1 MLFKTLEIFS
11 DIDFAMGVLVTHINI
26 ASKFLLENSSKDQ
39 LIDELLKEIKLPNV
53 ESLYMNLANGNT
65 GINSIGNKLRKIAF
79 PEEINTDEDLYSAET
94 TQESKSSLVIVEGYD
109 DIQVRMAK
117 CCVPVP
123 GDDILGFVTISNGIS
138 IHRSDCLNVKIDSKK
153 GERIIDVSWAFE
165 SNTGIIIWL
174 EIEAIDRPYLLR
186 DATIAISDNG
196 GNILVAKS
204 VTSSKRIV
212 SLLFQIE
219 ISDNKQLE
227 EIIRDAKNIESV
239 FEASRIFPGKN

>member
-1 MLFKTLEIFS
+1 MKIF
-11 DIDFAMGVLVTHINI
+11 ICRN
-26 ASKFLLENSSKDQ
+26 NSR
-39 LIDELLKEIKLPNV
+39 I
-53 ESLYMNLANGNT
+53 
-65 GINSIGNKLRKIAF
+65 
-79 PEEINTDEDLYSAET
+79 
-94 TQESKSSLVIVEGYD
+94 KSSLVIEGYD

-123 GDDILGFVTISNGIS
+123 GDDILVCYQPVVFN
-138 IHRSDCLNVKIDSKK
+138 HRSDCLNVKIDSK

-227 EIIRDAKNIESV
+227 EIINDAKNIESV

>member
-1 MLFKTLEIFS
+1 MMKIFFTPEVK
-11 DIDFAMGVLVTHINI
+11 DN
-26 ASKFLLENSSKDQ
+26 ASSE
-39 LIDELLKEIKLPNV
+39 LI
-53 ESLYMNLANGNT
+53 
-65 GINSIGNKLRKIAF
+65 
-79 PEEINTDEDLYSAET
+79 
-94 TQESKSSLVIVEGYD
+94 IVEGYD

-138 IHRSDCLNVKIDSKK
+138 VHRSDCMNIQIDSTK
-153 GERIIDVSWAFE
+153 GERIIDVSWGFSAH
-165 SNTGIIIWL
+165 TGSIIWL

-212 SLLFQIE
+212 SLVFQIE
-219 ISDNKQLE
+219 ISDNNQLE
-227 EIIRDAKNIESV
+227 EIIKDAKGIENV
-239 FEASRIFPGKN
+239 FEASRIFPGKK